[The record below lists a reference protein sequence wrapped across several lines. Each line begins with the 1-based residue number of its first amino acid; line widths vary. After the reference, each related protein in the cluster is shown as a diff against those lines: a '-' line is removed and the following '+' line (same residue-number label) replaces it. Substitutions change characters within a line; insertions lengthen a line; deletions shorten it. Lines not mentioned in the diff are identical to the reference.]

1 MRPAAKGCR
10 SSARSTRGAIGAAA
24 LLLVCCVLVP
34 LAVGVA
40 GFLAVGLELA
50 TVGAVAVAI
59 VVVVLERRGGGKG
72 CGSSTHRRVG
82 PR

>member
-1 MRPAAKGCR
+1 
-10 SSARSTRGAIGAAA
+10 
-24 LLLVCCVLVP
+24 LLVCCVLLP

-50 TVGAVAVAI
+50 TAGAVAVAI

-72 CGSSTHRRVG
+72 RGSSTHGRVG